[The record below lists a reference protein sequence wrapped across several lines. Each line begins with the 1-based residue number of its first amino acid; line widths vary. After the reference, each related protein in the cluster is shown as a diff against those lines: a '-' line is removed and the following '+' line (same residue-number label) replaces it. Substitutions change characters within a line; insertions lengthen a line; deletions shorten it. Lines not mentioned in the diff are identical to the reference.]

1 MEGRSSFSLNRASL
15 YTFLFIGMFVAAG
28 VLWFLQ
34 QRTVIESYR
43 IGASVVKLEITQT
56 AKDRERGLSGR
67 DMIGGAGGM
76 LFVFPETGRHGIWM
90 KDMRFSIDIIWVAD
104 EKIVDIAPRVP
115 YVQTAQE
122 LPIYYPRLDA
132 QFVIEVPAGT
142 AEREGWK
149 IGDPVV
155 AE

>member
-1 MEGRSSFSLNRASL
+1 
-15 YTFLFIGMFVAAG
+15 MFVAAG

-43 IGASVVKLEITQT
+43 VGTSTLNFEITQT
-56 AKDRERGLSGR
+56 ARDRERGLSGR
-67 DMIGGAGGM
+67 DAMGKADGM
-76 LFVFPETGRHGIWM
+76 LFVFPEAGRHGIWM
-90 KDMRFSIDIIWVAD
+90 KDMRFDIDIVWVA
-104 EKIVDIAPRVP
+104 EGKIVDIAPRVP
-115 YVQTAQE
+115 YVKTTPE

-132 QFVIEVPAGT
+132 TFVIEVSAGT

-155 AE
+155 ALDEK